1 MQVKNTKK
9 MSFVPTK
16 VKKEFTSGQLTPYSG
31 LSVISDFIKHT
42 GIYDSLNEWFPTVH
56 HNASLF
62 STAQVL
68 SSIILA
74 NLCGVHRVRRVENFT
89 HDPLVSRLLGLSKN
103 IDEDTIT
110 RHLSIM
116 GERGARQLHESL
128 LKFNSAEA
136 LQCGLSQ
143 ITLDCDSTVFT
154 TYGNQQGAEA
164 GYNPHKKG
172 AKGYHPL
179 LCFLSETKLLLNS
192 WFRCGS
198 AYTSNGICDFMNETL
213 SALPE
218 AIKRVFFRADS
229 GFFNGKLFDLL
240 EKDGHTYLVKVK
252 LKNLKDLL
260 QEQSWEKVD
269 AKTSACKFT
278 HGCGNWQKE
287 RTFYGVRVLREHV
300 QKEYFGE
307 IELIPVYDYF
317 CYCSNLKGL
326 DAIKIHRLYGERSES
341 ENWIEQAKNSL
352 CGGRTITRDFW
363 VNDMLWQLSQLA
375 YNISIMIRYDTDF
388 WAWCQEHTTFRRW
401 FICVPGKVVKSAR
414 RVTVK
419 MPKEYYWKQK
429 WRDFEQQLACK
440 VAV

>member
-9 MSFVPTK
+9 MSFVTTK
-16 VKKEFTSGQLTPYSG
+16 VKKEFTSGQLTSYSG
-31 LSVISDFIKHT
+31 LSVISDFIKHI
-42 GIYDSLNEWFPTVH
+42 GLYDSLNEWFPTVR

-68 SSIILA
+68 SSIVLS
-74 NLCGVHRVRRVENFT
+74 NLCGVHRMSRMENFT
-89 HDPLVSRLLGLSKN
+89 HDPLVSRLPGLPKN
-103 IDEDTIT
+103 IDEDTI
-110 RHLSIM
+110 RGHLSLM
-116 GERGARQLHESL
+116 GERGAGHLHASL

-136 LQCGLSQ
+136 SRCGLSQ
-143 ITLDCDSTVFT
+143 ITLDCDSTGLT

-179 LCFLSETKLLLNS
+179 LCFLSESKLLLNS
-192 WFRCGS
+192 WFRPGS
-198 AYTSNGICDFMNETL
+198 AYTSNGILDFMNETL

-229 GFFNGKLFDLL
+229 GFFNGDLFDLL
-240 EKDGHTYLVKVK
+240 EKGGHSYLVKVK

-260 QEQSWEKVD
+260 QKQSWEKVD
-269 AKTSACKFT
+269 AKTATCKFT
-278 HGCGNWQKE
+278 HRCGNWQKG
-287 RTFYGVRVLREHV
+287 RAFYGVRILREYV
-300 QKEYFGE
+300 QKEFFGE
-307 IELIPVYDYF
+307 MELIPVYDYF

-341 ENWIEQAKNSL
+341 ENWIEQAKNGL
-352 CGGRTITRDFW
+352 CAGRTITRDFW
-363 VNDMLWQLSQLA
+363 VNDILWQLSQLA
-375 YNISIMIRYDTDF
+375 YNISIMIRYVTGF
-388 WAWCQEHTTFRRW
+388 WAWRQEHTTFRRW
-401 FICVPGKVVKSAR
+401 FICIPGKVVKSAR
-414 RVTVK
+414 RITVK

-440 VAV
+440 IAV